1 MYVTRAID
9 ERSARVICNHAVGI
23 VIGTNSTRPERS
35 KVSAEFRRGI
45 TIAMLSR
52 RMCHPSGPLPAC
64 GARSLRS
71 RASRLVLILSIS
83 FVSVGRLHAHAI
95 VEPAA
100 VTQEINRCLMM
111 VRIAATRRTATT
123 QKPASRPVAGRDRGY
138 DDYQVP
144 AGTPLIVRLRSPL
157 DSASGQVDDPI
168 RATLLEAVVQNGA
181 ELIPKGS
188 TLHGKVTEVQ
198 AASKQNRAGHVAI
211 AFNVIEHSE
220 TRSVATIQTQSMPF
234 DATLEPKEK
243 FKDVRVES
251 GEQLTLI
258 LATPLKVRLPKTQ

>member
-1 MYVTRAID
+1 MRRHI
-9 ERSARVICNHAVGI
+9 SSRVLIIAL
-23 VIGTNSTRPERS
+23 SFF
-35 KVSAEFRRGI
+35 VSA
-45 TIAMLSR
+45 
-52 RMCHPSGPLPAC
+52 
-64 GARSLRS
+64 
-71 RASRLVLILSIS
+71 
-83 FVSVGRLHAHAI
+83 GRLHAHAV

-123 QKPASRPVAGRDRGY
+123 QKQAARPVASRDRRY

-144 AGTPLIVRLRSPL
+144 AGTPLIVRLRTSL

-168 RATLLEAVVQNGA
+168 RATLLDAVVQNGA

-188 TLHGKVTEVQ
+188 LLHGKVTEVQ
-198 AASKQNRAGHVAI
+198 AASKQNRVGHVAI

-220 TRSVATIQTQSMPF
+220 TRSVATIQTQLMPF
-234 DATLEPKEK
+234 DAALEPKDK

-258 LATPLKVRLPKTQ
+258 LATPLKVRLPKAQ

>member
-1 MYVTRAID
+1 MVD
-9 ERSARVICNHAVGI
+9 PSSPRSAGA
-23 VIGTNSTRPERS
+23 
-35 KVSAEFRRGI
+35 
-45 TIAMLSR
+45 
-52 RMCHPSGPLPAC
+52 
-64 GARSLRS
+64 ARSLRS
-71 RASRLVLILSIS
+71 RLSRLVLILSIS
-83 FVSVGRLHAHAI
+83 FVSAGRLHAHAI

-123 QKPASRPVAGRDRGY
+123 QKPPSRPVAGRDRRY

-144 AGTPLIVRLRSPL
+144 AGTALVVRLRTTL

-168 RATLLEAVVQNGA
+168 RATLLDAVVQNGA

-198 AASKQNRAGHVAI
+198 AASKQNRIGHVAI

-220 TRSVATIQTQSMPF
+220 TRSVATIQTQSTPF
-234 DATLEPKEK
+234 DATLEPKDK

-251 GEQLTLI
+251 GEQLT
-258 LATPLKVRLPKTQ
+258 

>member
-1 MYVTRAID
+1 MRNPLD
-9 ERSARVICNHAVGI
+9 
-23 VIGTNSTRPERS
+23 
-35 KVSAEFRRGI
+35 
-45 TIAMLSR
+45 
-52 RMCHPSGPLPAC
+52 SGSDCA
-64 GARSLRS
+64 ARSLRS
-71 RASRLVLILSIS
+71 RPSRLLLIFLTS

-123 QKPASRPVAGRDRGY
+123 QKPAARPVAGRERRY

-144 AGTPLIVRLRSPL
+144 AGTPLIVRLRTTL
-157 DSASGQVDDPI
+157 DSASGQVDDPV
-168 RATLLEAVVQNGA
+168 RATLLDPVVQDGA

-211 AFNVIEHSE
+211 AFNVVEHLE
-220 TRSVATIQTQSMPF
+220 TRSVATIQTRSLPF

-258 LATPLKVRLPKTQ
+258 LASPLRVRLPKSQ